1 MSTINIA
8 GLTPVDD
15 PSYRYKM
22 PRISGKVE
30 GRGNGI
36 KTVLVNVT
44 DIAQSLNRESQEI
57 TKFFGCEL
65 GSQTTYAVDTDRAI
79 VNGAHK
85 DMDLQNHLSRYIEC
99 FVLCKNCRLPETH
112 YKIKDGLI
120 SQKCLAC
127 GSKDSVDMTHKLT
140 AFILAQHKKH
150 KEASKSSG
158 KDAKKKDKKDKSVDK
173 SVEEASATAATSQGD
188 GDKKKASKEK
198 DKVKDKDKKSSKS
211 VMVVDGDKETVFNA
225 AAAVEEEEEES
236 DSRAA
241 EEGIERFQ
249 LFLTRSGLSSSSDTS
264 PLTISILDELRN
276 IQTMASLP
284 TSYRSIIFLGAVFN
298 EQMVTENQIK
308 QHASVLRALAATPIQ
323 QRQLISSFE
332 WLCGTRHPSKV
343 KFFPVMMKQLLDEEL
358 VDEDTFLA
366 WAGDFT
372 RNEYSADQSMV
383 CLDTLEALKASAAPF
398 ITWLQEAEEEDS
410 EEDGNDDDAEEGDE
424 EDDQEEEEA

>member
-1 MSTINIA
+1 MSTINIT

-198 DKVKDKDKKSSKS
+198 DKVKDKDKKNSKS

-225 AAAVEEEEEES
+225 AAVVVEEEES

-241 EEGIERFQ
+241 GMMR
-249 LFLTRSGLSSSSDTS
+249 
-264 PLTISILDELRN
+264 
-276 IQTMASLP
+276 
-284 TSYRSIIFLGAVFN
+284 
-298 EQMVTENQIK
+298 MV
-308 QHASVLRALAATPIQ
+308 
-323 QRQLISSFE
+323 
-332 WLCGTRHPSKV
+332 WC
-343 KFFPVMMKQLLDEEL
+343 
-358 VDEDTFLA
+358 
-366 WAGDFT
+366 W
-372 RNEYSADQSMV
+372 
-383 CLDTLEALKASAAPF
+383 
-398 ITWLQEAEEEDS
+398 
-410 EEDGNDDDAEEGDE
+410 
-424 EDDQEEEEA
+424 